1 MYKRQI
7 LKALEDKK
15 AILRQV
21 NPVDSRRSL
30 ITLEQ
35 SLSGYIEVEM
45 QKTEAVYRA
54 ITSQFGEANTEEL
67 LRLLGKL
74 AELDPP
80 SVTNRNPSSAS

>member
-1 MYKRQI
+1 MTRI
-7 LKALEDKK
+7 LKALEDKN
-15 AILRQV
+15 AISRQV

-35 SLSGYIEVEM
+35 SLRGYIEVEM

-67 LRLLGKL
+67 LRLLAKL

-80 SVTNRNPSSAS
+80 PAANRSRSSES